1 MKLNRKQIINQSIKR
16 IKEIETMIYKTCIG
30 LVSSNLDQNLEK
42 ISFGEYIDKIAEMK
56 GVG

>member
-30 LVSSNLDQNLEK
+30 LFSSNLDQNLEK